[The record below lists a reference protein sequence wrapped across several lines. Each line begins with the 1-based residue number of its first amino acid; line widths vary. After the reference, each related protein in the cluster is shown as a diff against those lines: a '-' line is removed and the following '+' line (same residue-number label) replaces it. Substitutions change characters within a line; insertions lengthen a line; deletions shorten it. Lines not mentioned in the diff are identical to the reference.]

1 MPTEF
6 AVEISLL
13 DKGQGWDILKELS
26 EESKDLLGR
35 YCVNV
40 IQDYIDAQNF
50 PLDKPETVARKV
62 AQGLSPETLI
72 ATGEM
77 YRAVDFKVDSNGDL
91 LVGFPAGVCSP
102 EIIQRAI
109 YMEYGTVFIA
119 AKHFISGAIDVGADK
134 IFNYLFQLWSSEQ

>member
-40 IQDYIDAQNF
+40 IQDYIDA
-50 PLDKPETVARKV
+50 K
-62 AQGLSPETLI
+62 LSV
-72 ATGEM
+72 
-77 YRAVDFKVDSNGDL
+77 R
-91 LVGFPAGVCSP
+91 
-102 EIIQRAI
+102 
-109 YMEYGTVFIA
+109 
-119 AKHFISGAIDVGADK
+119 
-134 IFNYLFQLWSSEQ
+134 